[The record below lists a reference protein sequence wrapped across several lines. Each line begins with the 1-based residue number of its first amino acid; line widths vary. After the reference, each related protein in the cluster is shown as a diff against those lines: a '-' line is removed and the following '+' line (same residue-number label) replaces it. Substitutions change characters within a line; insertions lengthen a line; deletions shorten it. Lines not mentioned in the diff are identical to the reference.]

1 MSFVIC
7 HLSFVICHLSF
18 VICQVLQDYKAYEI
32 AVNLDSKITEALSL
46 VDFTGNSSGSE
57 HTKAINKVTRE
68 YGLLYVSL
76 FYRVANLTE
85 AANKS
90 SNADAASCTGS

>member
-1 MSFVIC
+1 KKVLAEAI
-7 HLSFVICHLSF
+7 
-18 VICQVLQDYKAYEI
+18 VICQVLQDHKAYEI
-32 AVNLDSKITEALSL
+32 SVNLDSKITEALSL

-68 YGLLYVSL
+68 YRLLYVSL